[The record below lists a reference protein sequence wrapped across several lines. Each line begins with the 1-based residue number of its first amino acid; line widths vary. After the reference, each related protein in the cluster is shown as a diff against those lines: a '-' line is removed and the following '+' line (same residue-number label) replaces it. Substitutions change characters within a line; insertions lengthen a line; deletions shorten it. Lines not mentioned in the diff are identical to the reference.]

1 MVPRREI
8 GGGGGEPEEGA
19 ELAPFPIAGG
29 GSEQK
34 PAVAIP
40 AAPRAKL
47 PKRRP
52 GPLLHVRG
60 PSGATQASARRVPT
74 RHLPAQDLGPP
85 RAPLLP
91 PAPLL
96 TATRRG
102 HPPPLLQ
109 PPRKRLPMPGGRRH
123 SGALSSPG
131 KPGRAPSRVHPPR
144 EPRARVSAGGGDRP
158 TRSPPPPA
166 APAPPGPAPAR
177 RRSPARCMAAAARG
191 APHPGPA
198 APARVPP
205 PGRSLRL
212 PSALRELSRVA
223 VATRT
228 RRKEPASKRRRCGS
242 QSLLRSSCPQS
253 PSRPRPASREGST
266 GSPPQL
272 AGGEG

>member
-205 PGRSLRL
+205 PRAL
-212 PSALRELSRVA
+212 SA
-223 VATRT
+223 
-228 RRKEPASKRRRCGS
+228 PPKRA
-242 QSLLRSSCPQS
+242 
-253 PSRPRPASREGST
+253 PRA
-266 GSPPQL
+266 
-272 AGGEG
+272 